1 MFFPRGGSA
10 TVMRALAR
18 RLPAH
23 NWETCLVAGSL
34 PGHGDAE
41 RFYSGVEHVHPVLF
55 APHGDVPLHPSF
67 EGDEAFASLGDDEL
81 ERHVTAWSEHLV
93 EAGAPDKD
101 VLHLHHLTP
110 LNEVA
115 RRIAPGVPVVA
126 HLHGTELLMLERIA
140 EDRPASWVHA
150 DAWAERLREWAH
162 GAARIVVPARAQLPR
177 VQELLGI
184 SRERCTVLPN
194 GVDLALF
201 DRVEVERPEHTTVL
215 YVGRFTEVKRLPLL
229 IETWAEVL
237 PRFERPAELVIVG
250 GHPGEWEG
258 EHPEQAIARTGAEHV
273 HLAGW
278 FAQEDLPPILS
289 AADLLV
295 MPSVREQFGLVIVE
309 GMACGLP
316 PIAADAYG
324 PRDIVEDGETGWLV
338 TPDDRGSLGEALVE
352 AVNDPAERK
361 RRGRAAREVAR
372 RRYGWDAIAGRLA
385 GILDEVRASGG
396 IPLTM

>member
-10 TVMRALAR
+10 IVMRALAR

-23 NWETCLVAGSL
+23 GWDTCLIAGSL

-41 RFYSGVEHVHPVLF
+41 RFYSGVERVHPVVF
-55 APHGDVPLHPSF
+55 EPHGDVPLHPSF
-67 EGDEAFASLGDDEL
+67 EGDSAFASLDDAAF
-81 ERHVTAWSEHLV
+81 ERHVVAWSGHFAA
-93 EAGAPDKD
+93 AGAADKD

-115 RRIAPGVPVVA
+115 RRIAPGIPVVA

-140 EDRPASWVHA
+140 QNRPESWGHA
-150 DAWAERLREWAH
+150 DAWAERMRGWARDA
-162 GAARIVVPARAQLPR
+162 GRIVVPARAQLPR
-177 VQELLGI
+177 VRELLGI
-184 SRERCTVLPN
+184 GRERCTVLPN
-194 GVDLALF
+194 GVDLRLF

-229 IETWAEVL
+229 IEAWAEAL
-237 PRFERPAELVIVG
+237 PAFDRPAELVIVG

-273 HLAGW
+273 RLAGW
-278 FAQEDLPPILS
+278 FPQEELPPILS

-309 GMACGLP
+309 AMACGIP
-316 PIAADAYG
+316 PIAAAAYG
-324 PRDIVEDGETGWLV
+324 PKDIVDDGETGWLV
-338 TPDDRGSLGEALVE
+338 EPDDRDSLREALVA
-352 AVNDPAERK
+352 AVNDPAERV
-361 RRGRAAREVAR
+361 RRGAAAREVAR

-385 GILDEVRASGG
+385 RILDEVRASGG
-396 IPLTM
+396 IPLSM